1 VPNTESRGK
10 FPAIEDQLRAEIAKT
25 ADGGAS
31 EQVRLGSE
39 TELAARFKVARN
51 TVRAALSRLAD
62 DGLIYS
68 VPARGWFIG
77 DKADE
82 TGTADPASAIAALR
96 GELLNGDFPAAAK
109 FATAPEVA
117 KRFNISLHAARQ
129 VLIALGAQ
137 GLIES
142 KHGKGWFVR

>member
-1 VPNTESRGK
+1 MPNTESRGK

-25 ADGGAS
+25 AVGAS
-31 EQVRLGSE
+31 ELVRLGSE

-68 VPARGWFIG
+68 VPTRGWFIG
-77 DKADE
+77 DKPHEAD
-82 TGTADPASAIAALR
+82 TADPTSVIAALR
-96 GELLNGDFPAAAK
+96 DELSGGDFPAGAK

-117 KRFNISLHAARQ
+117 ERFSISLHAARQ
-129 VLIALGAQ
+129 VLIALGTQ